1 VAAQPGSIVLILAGL
16 LVVLGSVLAGYLLEN
31 GSIFVLLQP
40 AELLII
46 AGGALGI
53 ILVANPRRNLR
64 ALLQAITS
72 IRQHRAHTEES
83 YLVVLKMLYVL
94 FQYSRRA
101 GMPGLEPHVEAPRKS
116 EIFRP
121 YRAVLADDGVIDFIC
136 DSFRIAI
143 AAGLDSQ
150 EMERLMSLDIEV
162 QRSGRQQ
169 PVRALVTVADS
180 LPGLGIIAAV
190 LGVVVTMRALGGP
203 AGDIGQKV
211 AAALVGT
218 FLGILLC
225 YGVVGPLANHLEC
238 LNRARAEYLQVIRV
252 AISSFFHGSSPMV
265 SAEAARR
272 SLPLDVRPSFN
283 DMERVLRKAKIPAVR
298 TEERSEEPVAVPK
311 D

>member
-1 VAAQPGSIVLILAGL
+1 MLILAGL
-16 LVVLGSVLAGYLLEN
+16 LVVLGSVLAGYLLEH

-46 AGGALGI
+46 AGGSLGM

-64 ALLQAITS
+64 ALVHALWS
-72 IRQHRAHTEES
+72 IRRPRSHTEES

-101 GMPGLEPHVEAPRKS
+101 GMPGIEPHVEAPRRS

-121 YRAVLADDGVIDFIC
+121 CRAVLADDAAIDFIC

-143 AAGLDSQ
+143 AAGLDSH

-162 QRSGRQQ
+162 QRSERQQ

-180 LPGLGIIAAV
+180 LPGLGIVAAV

-203 AGDIGQKV
+203 ASEIGQKV

-238 LNRARAEYLQVIRV
+238 LNRSRAEYLHAIRV
-252 AISSFFHGSSPMV
+252 AIVSFFHGASPMV

-272 SLPLDVRPSFN
+272 SIPLDVRPSFD
-283 DMERVLRKAKIPAVR
+283 DMERALRKAKIPAVR
-298 TEERSEEPVAVPK
+298 SPDQAAERTAASEG
-311 D
+311 

>member
-1 VAAQPGSIVLILAGL
+1 VLILAGL
-16 LVVLGSVLAGYLLEN
+16 LVVLGSVLGGYLLDRGN
-31 GSIFVLLQP
+31 IFVLLQP

-53 ILVANPRRNLR
+53 ILVSNPRRNLG
-64 ALLQAITS
+64 ALFQAMAS
-72 IRQHRAHTEES
+72 IRRHRAHTGES
-83 YLVVLKMLYVL
+83 YLVVLRMLYVL

-101 GMPGLEPHVEAPRKS
+101 GLPGLEPHVEAPHKS

-121 YRAVLADDGVIDFIC
+121 YRAVLADAGAIDFIC

-203 AGDIGQKV
+203 AAEIGQKV

-225 YGVVGPLANHLEC
+225 YGVVGPVASHLEC
-238 LNRARAEYLQVIRV
+238 LGKARGEYLQVIRV

-272 SLPLDVRPSFN
+272 SIPLDVRPSFN
-283 DMERVLRKAKIPAVR
+283 DMERLLRKARIPAVR
-298 TEERSEEPVAVPK
+298 PQERAEQPATVAE

>member
-1 VAAQPGSIVLILAGL
+1 MLIFAGL
-16 LVVLGSVLAGYLLEN
+16 LVVLGSVIAGYLLEHGN
-31 GSIFVLLQP
+31 IFVLLQP

-53 ILVANPRRNLR
+53 VLVSNPRRSLR
-64 ALLQAITS
+64 ALVRAIGS
-72 IRQHRAHTEES
+72 LRRDRGHTEDS

-101 GMPGLEPHVEAPRKS
+101 GMPGVEPHVESPHKS
-116 EIFRP
+116 EIFQP
-121 YRAVLADDGVIDFIC
+121 CRAILADDTVINFIC

-150 EMERLMSLDIEV
+150 DMERLMSLDIEV
-162 QRSGRQQ
+162 QRSARQQ
-169 PVRALVTVADS
+169 PVRALATIADS
-180 LPGLGIIAAV
+180 LPGLGIVAAV

-203 AGDIGQKV
+203 ASEIGQKV

-225 YGVVGPLANHLEC
+225 YGVVGPLASHLEC
-238 LNRARAEYLQVIRV
+238 LNRARTEYLHSIRV
-252 AISSFFHGSSPMV
+252 AIVSFFHGASPMV

-272 SLPLDVRPSFN
+272 SIPLDVRPSF
-283 DMERVLRKAKIPAVR
+283 DAMEKALRKARIPAVR
-298 TEERSEEPVAVPK
+298 APGQDEQPIAASGS
-311 D
+311 

>member
-1 VAAQPGSIVLILAGL
+1 VVLILAGL
-16 LVVLGSVLAGYLLEN
+16 LVVLGSVLAGYLLEHGN
-31 GSIFVLLQP
+31 IFVLLQP

-53 ILVANPRRNLR
+53 ILVSNPRRNLLALFR
-64 ALLQAITS
+64 AMIF
-72 IRQHRAHTEES
+72 IRRHRPHTEEG
-83 YLVVLKMLYVL
+83 YLVVLKLLYVL

-101 GMPGLEPHVEAPRKS
+101 GLPGLEPHVEAPHKS
-116 EIFRP
+116 EIFRAC
-121 YRAVLADDGVIDFIC
+121 RAVLADEGVVDFIC

-143 AAGLDSQ
+143 AAGLDSND
-150 EMERLMSLDIEV
+150 MERLMALDVEV

-203 AGDIGQKV
+203 AGEIGQKV

-225 YGVVGPLANHLEC
+225 YGVVGPLASHLEC
-238 LNRARAEYLQVIRV
+238 LNRARGEYLQVVRV
-252 AISSFFHGSSPMV
+252 AIVSFFHGGSPMV

-272 SLPLDVRPSFN
+272 SIPLDVRPSF
-283 DMERVLRKAKIPAVR
+283 DEMERLLRKAKIPAVR
-298 TEERSEEPVAVPK
+298 PQDRDEKPVAIAE